1 MALAI
6 ACQRQTSWLVATPA
20 SKSEAVPAFIG

>member
-6 ACQRQTSWLVATPA
+6 ACQRQTSWLVVAPA